1 MSQSRP
7 VSVSSTIEDM
17 QAERSSLE
25 AFANDRARDFVGR
38 QSVIAR
44 ITDLCT
50 SPAKALSP
58 VMEGPPWGICITG
71 DPGSGKS
78 ALFGEA
84 LRRIRETDAFV
95 LAHAA
100 GATPQAA
107 SVDGMLRR
115 WIAELA
121 SALEVGE
128 VDLAANIEPEIV
140 ERAFASLLARMASRR
155 RVVILIDAIDRF
167 NKTSRG
173 KFTTWLPRP
182 WPINARLV
190 ATGIAGGASKA
201 LAERT
206 GVESLTLPPLD
217 AAEARGITDTL
228 VKRYRSKIG
237 PAVVDA
243 LLEKKHAGAAA
254 SGNPLWLV
262 LAIEELDLLDTEHFA
277 DMQRE
282 YSGEPKERLQNA
294 MMDSVGNMPTDVP
307 RLYRTAFDSAS
318 AALGAALASA
328 FIGLIS
334 ASRSGWRESD
344 LQHLLPQVSGE
355 PWDDKRFTALRR
367 LFRGQVHQHGN
378 AAQWNFNHP
387 QAQAAARSRLAGL
400 RLTNP
405 QLHLLIADYLLTLTP
420 DDTLRASETM
430 VHLLA
435 SKDAARAAGYYGDAS
450 LSRAEIRGATRAL
463 ADAVIAPAGGTP
475 AAGAQEICRLLD
487 NPDNSVRAHV
497 AERLL
502 FNLDEAIERHVS
514 PDVRL
519 LVLNAIG
526 QAFEQLLRADAGNA
540 DWQRGL
546 SVTRDRIGD
555 VLVMQ
560 GKLPEA
566 LKSYRDGLAIRERL
580 ASADPGN
587 AERQRDLLLSHE
599 KIGDVL
605 AVQGKL
611 PEALESFRSQ
621 RTIAERLAKATPD
634 DAALQVGLSLSHER
648 VGEALMAQGN
658 ADEALEAFRSQLEI
672 TEQLARAADTDDND
686 WQRDRTLSYDRIG
699 NVLMAQGKLPEALEM
714 LRNGLTIKER
724 LAKAH
729 PDNTSWKRSLLLSH
743 DRIGDVLVS
752 QGKLADALKSFRD
765 GLEIAQQLSRA
776 EPDNANWLRDLS
788 VSHAKIGD
796 VHVALSSLPDALKSF
811 HEGLTIRQRLATAD
825 PDNTDWQRGLAVSYD
840 RIGDVLL
847 AQDNMDGALEAFRDQ
862 LAIAE
867 RLAQSNPGNV
877 GWQRDL
883 SVSHEKV
890 GDVLVAKSS
899 LPDALKSFRDALAIR
914 ERLARNDPG
923 NADWQRILSVSYD
936 CIGDVQEA
944 QGELDEALKAY
955 RNALSIRQRLAQS
968 DPGNVVWQRDLT
980 VSYARIG
987 EALEAQGKQDEAV
1000 KSFNEELAILERL
1013 SLADPGNVD
1022 LQRSVAVSQGHLAEM
1037 YRRSNDRDNAL
1048 NALRQG
1054 QAAMERVVMRAPENA
1069 GWKKD
1074 LDWFND
1080 QIEGFTE

>member
-17 QAERSSLE
+17 QAERSALE

-44 ITDLCT
+44 VTELCT

-58 VMEGPPWGICITG
+58 TREGPPWGICIIG
-71 DPGSGKS
+71 DPGAGKS
-78 ALFGEA
+78 ALFGEL
-84 LRRIRETDAFV
+84 LRRTRETDAFV

-100 GATPQAA
+100 GATPQASSIDA
-107 SVDGMLRR
+107 MLRR
-115 WIAELA
+115 WISELGN
-121 SALEVGE
+121 ALEVGD
-128 VDLAANIEPEIV
+128 VDLATNIEPEIV
-140 ERAFASLLARMASRR
+140 ERAFASLVARMSSQR

-167 NKTSRG
+167 NKSARG
-173 KFTTWLPRP
+173 KFTSWLPRP
-182 WPINARLV
+182 WPINVRLV
-190 ATGIAGGASKA
+190 ATAIAGGASKA
-201 LAERT
+201 LVERS

-217 AAEARGITDTL
+217 AAEARDITDTL
-228 VKRYRSKIG
+228 IKRHRSKISPQVIG
-237 PAVVDA
+237 A
-243 LLEKKHAGAAA
+243 LLDKKHAGAPAF
-254 SGNPLWLV
+254 GNPLWLT
-262 LAIEELDLLDTEHFA
+262 LAIEELELLDTEYFA

-282 YSGEPKERLQNA
+282 YSGDPGERLQNA
-294 MMDSVGNMPTDVP
+294 MMDSVGSMPTDIP
-307 RLYRTAFDSAS
+307 RLYRATFDSAS
-318 AALGAALASA
+318 ATLGAPFASA
-328 FIGLIS
+328 FIGLLS

-344 LQHLLPQVSGE
+344 FRQLLPQVSGE
-355 PWDDKRFTALRR
+355 PWDDKRFVALCRV
-367 LFRGQVHQHGN
+367 FRSQIQQHG
-378 AAQWNFNHP
+378 ALAQWDFNHP

-400 RLTNP
+400 RLSNA
-405 QLHLLIADYLLTLTP
+405 QLHLLIADYLLSLPP
-420 DDTLRASETM
+420 DDPLRASETM

-435 SKDAARAAGYYGDAS
+435 SKDAARTARYYGDSS
-450 LSRAEIRGATRAL
+450 LSEAELQGATRAL
-463 ADAVIAPAGGTP
+463 ADAAISPAAGTP
-475 AAGAQEICRLLD
+475 AAAAQDISRLPD

-497 AERLL
+497 AERFL

-514 PDVRL
+514 PEARQL
-519 LVLNAIG
+519 ILNAVG
-526 QAFEQLLRADAGNA
+526 AAFEQLLRTDADNAG
-540 DWQRGL
+540 WQRSL
-546 SVTRDRIGD
+546 SVVRDRVGD
-555 VLVMQ
+555 VLVSQ

-580 ASADPGN
+580 ANADSGN
-587 AERQRDLLLSHE
+587 EERQRDLSLSHE

-605 AVQGKL
+605 AVQGRL
-611 PEALESFRSQ
+611 PEALQSFRSQ
-621 RTIAERLAKATPD
+621 RAVAERLAKANPGN
-634 DAALQVGLSLSHER
+634 AELQVSLSLSHEK
-648 VGEALMAQGN
+648 VGEALMAQGKL
-658 ADEALEAFRSQLEI
+658 DEALEAFRSQLEI

-686 WQRDRTLSYDRIG
+686 WQRDRTLSYDRVG
-699 NVLMAQGKLPEALEM
+699 EVLMAQGKLPEALEV

-729 PDNTSWKRSLLLSH
+729 PDNTGWQRSLLLSH
-743 DRIGDVLVS
+743 DRIGDVLVA
-752 QGKLADALKSFRD
+752 QGKLPDALTAFRS

-776 EPDNANWLRDLS
+776 EPDNAGWLRDLS

-796 VHVALSSLPDALKSF
+796 VHVAQSSLPDALKSF

-825 PDNTDWQRGLAVSYD
+825 PDNSDWQRGLAVSYD

-847 AQDNMDGALEAFRDQ
+847 AQDKMADALQAFRDQ

-867 RLAQSNPGNV
+867 RLAQSNPGNT

-890 GDVLVAKSS
+890 GDVLVAQSS
-899 LPDALKSFRDALAIR
+899 LPEALESFRNALAIR

-923 NADWQRILSVSYD
+923 NPNWQRSLSVSHD
-936 CIGDVQEA
+936 CIGDVLEA
-944 QGELDEALKAY
+944 QGEVDEALKSY
-955 RNALSIRQRLAQS
+955 RNALAIRERLAQS
-968 DPGNVVWQRDLT
+968 DPSNVVWQRDLT

-987 EALEAQGKQDEAV
+987 EALEAQGKPDEAL

-1048 NALRQG
+1048 TALRHG
-1054 QAAMERVVMRAPENA
+1054 QAAMESVVRRAPENA

-1074 LDWFND
+1074 LDWFNE
-1080 QIEGFTE
+1080 QIEAFTE